1 MKYVSSIDKMTS
13 IHFVVHPLPGTDDQ
27 LNDRLKE
34 VAEKINRYGFV
45 TLPAFSGLKV
55 AVKHIVVGPTHI
67 ALLTEDHK
75 ICRVAFTV
83 LSSIL
88 ITKFS

>member
-1 MKYVSSIDKMTS
+1 MTS

-55 AVKHIVVGPTHI
+55 PVKHI
-67 ALLTEDHK
+67 
-75 ICRVAFTV
+75 
-83 LSSIL
+83 
-88 ITKFS
+88 

>member
-1 MKYVSSIDKMTS
+1 MSIYVTG
-13 IHFVVHPLPGTDDQ
+13 VVNFSFTCFF
-27 LNDRLKE
+27 RLKE

-83 LSSIL
+83 LSDRLDLS
-88 ITKFS
+88 KNEPNRK